1 MTGHYSYGRSAPTG
15 RCSYVIGVDAG
26 GTSTR
31 ALAVARDGTVVG
43 RGSSGGANPNSH
55 PPEEAV
61 AHIEEAI
68 RAALGDRDP
77 HDVDGCTIGMAGT
90 SKLSDPAV
98 AALFDAAWKR
108 LGLDRVLVLSDAE
121 VAFASATA
129 SPDGTVLVAGTGS
142 IAGRIRDHR
151 VVATMG
157 GYGWLLGDE
166 GSAFW
171 LGREA
176 VRWTL
181 DELSAGTTLGALS
194 RSVLHEAGL
203 DDTERSEVWRRLIT
217 VANGE
222 PPIRLARF
230 APLVSAAPDAGPII
244 ERAAELLVE
253 TAMAV
258 REPAEN
264 TPIVLVGS
272 VLAGPVGTLVRKRLS
287 DLPVHTSSDGVLGAA
302 WLAALAAYGVNA
314 NRPKQ
319 GI

>member
-1 MTGHYSYGRSAPTG
+1 MTGF
-15 RCSYVIGVDAG
+15 VIGVDAG

-31 ALAVARDGTVVG
+31 ALVVARDGTVLG

-77 HDVDGCTIGMAGT
+77 RAADGCAIGMAGA

-98 AALFDAAWKR
+98 AGLFDAAWKR
-108 LGLDRVLVLSDAE
+108 LGLTGVQVVTDAE
-121 VAFASATA
+121 AAFASATT

-142 IAGRIRDHR
+142 IAGRVRGHR
-151 VVATMG
+151 VVATSG

-166 GSAFW
+166 GSAYW

-181 DELSAGTTLGALS
+181 DELSQGGPLGPLS
-194 RSVLHEAGL
+194 RSVLREAGVDL
-203 DDTERSEVWRRLIT
+203 TEQWEAWRRLIT
-217 VANGE
+217 VVNREA
-222 PPIRLARF
+222 PIRLARF
-230 APLVSAAPDAGPII
+230 APLVSAAPDAGPIV
-244 ERAAELLVE
+244 ERGAELLIE

-258 REPAEN
+258 REPGES
-264 TPIVLVGS
+264 TPVVLVGS
-272 VLAGPVGTLVRKRLS
+272 VLAGPVGVLVREKLS
-287 DLPVHTSSDGVLGAA
+287 GMPVQTSSDGVLGAA
-302 WLAALAAYGVNA
+302 WLAAIAAYGVTA
-314 NRPKQ
+314 DRPKQ